1 MTQPRA
7 TLSRVAELAGVS
19 AATVSKVLNRR
30 EDVAAGTRARVQAVL
45 DELRYEVPG
54 RRRDEPA
61 VAATV
66 DFICETLV
74 SDYEME
80 VLNGVIDL
88 ADAAGIDVVVSK
100 IGGRGLDSDTWA
112 ERLRGR
118 GHLGVILVTSRI
130 TPAGVAAFR
139 ERGLPVVV
147 IDPTGPIEEGFV
159 SVGATNWAG
168 GRAATEHLTGLGHRR
183 IAYIGGTPES
193 ECQIARMHGYMA
205 ALRAQGIAIRD
216 EYITGDGFR
225 PAVGVT
231 GLATLLALEEPPTAI
246 FAASDSIAVGVFEEA
261 ARRGVRIPEDLSVVG
276 FDGTALAERTLPP
289 LTTVAQPLHE
299 MGAAALRLIQRQISD
314 GLIVTE
320 HMELATHLVTRAS
333 TAPLR

>member
-1 MTQPRA
+1 MTEPRA

-54 RRRDEPA
+54 RRRDEPEP
-61 VAATV
+61 VAIV

-80 VLNGVIDL
+80 VLNGVVDL
-88 ADAAGIDVVVSK
+88 ADGVGIDIVVTK
-100 IGGRGLDSDTWA
+100 IGGRGLDADAWA
-112 ERLRGR
+112 ERLRSR

-130 TPAGVAAFR
+130 TPEGLAAFR

-205 ALRAQGIAIRD
+205 GLRAHGIPIRD

-225 PAVGVT
+225 SGVGVD
-231 GLATLLALEEPPTAI
+231 GLSTLLALEEPPTAI

-261 ARRGVRIPEDLSVVG
+261 ARRGVRIPEQLSIVG
-276 FDGTALAERTLPP
+276 FDGTGLAERTLPP

-299 MGAAALRLIQRQISD
+299 MGAAALRLVQRQISD
-314 GLIVTE
+314 GLIDTE

-333 TAPLR
+333 TAPLV